1 MYENIDELI
10 PTRNY
15 ILCEIIIE
23 ASKSG
28 IILSEVAKENAK
40 HKVIALKVGPSV
52 ETVMPGDALIL
63 NPYEFINNKVKLDED
78 KMIISEDAVVCVKR

>member
-15 ILCEIIIE
+15 ILCEIIVE
-23 ASKSG
+23 ASKAG

-40 HKVIALKVGPSV
+40 HKVVALKVGPLV
-52 ETVMPGDALIL
+52 ETVKTGDELVL
-63 NPYEFINNKVKLDED
+63 NPYEFINNKVKLNDD
-78 KMIISEDAVVCVKR
+78 LVLISEDAVVCVKR